1 MARSEWRT
9 MNRIVNRE
17 RTVRDIFLLGA
28 SAGGIQALTGI
39 LKRLP
44 ATLPATVAI
53 VLHRSPTFESELGW
67 LLGRFSPL
75 PVGEPAD
82 GDPIKQGQVYIAPRD
97 VHMSMQDDTWRLNR
111 GPKVHF
117 SRPAVDPLF
126 MSAAANR
133 GRRAVGVLLS
143 GGGSDGVLGL
153 LAIKAAGGLSIAQQP
168 SEAQSPSMPR
178 HAIDEDHVDA
188 ILRVE
193 EIADLLLA
201 MAVGEPFRSAP

>member
-1 MARSEWRT
+1 MT
-9 MNRIVNRE
+9 KMINRD

-53 VLHRSPTFESELGW
+53 VLHRSPTFESELGR
-67 LLGRFSPL
+67 LLGRFSLL
-75 PVGEPAD
+75 PVSEPAD

-111 GPKVHF
+111 GAKVHF

-168 SEAQSPSMPR
+168 SEAQAPSMPR

-188 ILRVE
+188 VLRLDQIASLIGALAIG
-193 EIADLLLA
+193 EIFMNGA
-201 MAVGEPFRSAP
+201 ERSS

>member
-1 MARSEWRT
+1 MKK
-9 MNRIVNRE
+9 MINRD

-28 SAGGIQALTGI
+28 SAGGIEALTGV

-44 ATLPATVAI
+44 STLPATVGI
-53 VLHRSPTFESELGW
+53 VLHRSPTFESSLDRV
-67 LLGRFSPL
+67 LGRSSAL
-75 PVGEPAD
+75 PVAEPAD
-82 GDPIKQGQVYIAPRD
+82 GDPVKPGQVYVAPRD
-97 VHMSMQDDTWRLNR
+97 VHMSIQDDTWRLHR

-126 MSAAANR
+126 ISAAANR

-168 SEAQSPSMPR
+168 SEAKSPSMPR
-178 HAIDEDHVDA
+178 HAISEDHVDA
-188 ILRVE
+188 VLRLD
-193 EIADLLLA
+193 EIASLIAALA
-201 MAVGEPFRSAP
+201 IGEIFLDGG